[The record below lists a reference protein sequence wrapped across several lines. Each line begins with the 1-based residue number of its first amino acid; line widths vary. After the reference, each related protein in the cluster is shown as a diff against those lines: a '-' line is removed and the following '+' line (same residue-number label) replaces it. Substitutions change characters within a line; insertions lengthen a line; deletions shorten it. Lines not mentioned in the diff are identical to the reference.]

1 MKLITMNAFCFRHL
15 LSACAVLTLIG
26 LLQACV
32 TAPTKLPGERA
43 ASVEVAEQAERKGE
57 YVLAAREYA
66 ELVKTAPAKQK
77 TELQLRYTEALI
89 RAGQIKDASRS
100 LKEIRFSRL
109 NKSASAHQYVLLA
122 MIDSYEGA
130 YSRAIRLLNKANAIR
145 NLSPAMNSKIRQVM
159 SETEL
164 ALNNPIGAAK
174 NLIIGERYIV
184 DPESIDH
191 NQLKIWEIL
200 NNIKPS
206 DLQREYNLA
215 RSPVL
220 RGWLELAVAN
230 AKSRKELKKTIKQ
243 WPETHPA
250 HPATK
255 TLLATLTG
263 AHFKQIGY
271 ISRAALLLP
280 LSSERYGVAAQAV
293 KEGMRIME
301 NADHRPDKPF
311 IRVYDIG
318 DDPDEVEKY
327 YAQAVADGAQLV
339 IGPLGKEAINKIVD
353 SGDMDVPTLLLGHT
367 DENIDANSAV
377 FQFGLSPEEE
387 AKLAAERAYLD
398 GHRTVSILYSEEAG
412 QGTRLLNAF
421 SDHWLKLGGIVL
433 STTAYELY
441 QQDYREPVKQMLNIT
456 DSEARKQALAA
467 TIQKTVRFRP
477 RRRQDI
483 DCIFLA
489 ADAKHGRLIKPQL
502 NYHGAS
508 RLPVYSTSHIFTGR
522 RDYIKDAD
530 LDGIRF
536 GDMPWML
543 IEDGDIYQLRMRQ
556 GNWPYAR
563 TQLDRLYALGMDSY
577 SVIPYL
583 SRISSDTSLRFSG
596 VTSSLN
602 VGNDGELRR
611 TLLWARFSR
620 GVPKLL
626 DKFYKYTG
634 QVN

>member
-1 MKLITMNAFCFRHL
+1 MKMMTLTDFHPARLITG
-15 LSACAVLTLIG
+15 LTILILIV
-26 LLQACV
+26 LLQACG
-32 TAPTKLPGERA
+32 TAPTKLPGQRE
-43 ASVEVAEQAERKGE
+43 ASVEAAEQAEEKGE
-57 YVLAAREYA
+57 YILAAREYA
-66 ELVKTAPAKQK
+66 ELVKTASAKNK
-77 TELQLRYTEALI
+77 TGYQLRYSEALI

-100 LKEIRFSRL
+100 LNEINISRFD
-109 NKSASAHQYVLLA
+109 KSARAHRYVLLA
-122 MIDSYEGA
+122 MIDSYEGN
-130 YSRAIRLLNKANAIR
+130 YSRAIHLLNKANAIR
-145 NLSPAMNSKIRQVM
+145 NLSPALNSKIRQVM

-174 NLIIGERYIV
+174 NLIIAERYIV
-184 DPESIDH
+184 DPEGIDY

-206 DLQREYNLA
+206 DLQRELNLA
-215 RSPVL
+215 RKPVL
-220 RGWLELAVAN
+220 RGWLELAIAN
-230 AKSRKELKKTIKQ
+230 AKGRKQLKKTIKK

-263 AHFKQIGY
+263 ARFKQIGY
-271 ISRAALLLP
+271 ISRAAVLLP

-293 KEGMRIME
+293 KEGMRIMD
-301 NADHRPDKPF
+301 NADKRPDKPF

-318 DDPDEVEKY
+318 DNPDEVEKF
-327 YAQAVADGAQLV
+327 YAQAVIDGAQLV

-353 SGDMDVPTLLLGHT
+353 SGDMDVPTLLLGNT
-367 DENIDANSAV
+367 DESIDANSAV

-398 GHRTVSILYSEEAG
+398 GHRTVSILYSETVR
-412 QGTRLLNAF
+412 GTRLLNAF

-433 STTAYELY
+433 STAAYELY
-441 QQDYREPVKQMLNIT
+441 QQDYREPVKQLLNIT

-467 TIQKTVRFRP
+467 IIKKPIRFRA

-483 DCIFLA
+483 DSIFLI

-508 RLPVYSTSHIFTGR
+508 RLPVYSTSDIFTGR

-563 TQLDRLYALGMDSY
+563 TQLDRLYALGMDAY
-577 SVIPYL
+577 SIIPYL

-596 VTSSLN
+596 VTSSLS
-602 VGNDGELRR
+602 VGSDGELRR
-611 TLLWARFSR
+611 ALLWARFSR